1 MNESKIQNAD
11 TLLKEEWG
19 FYTGKAKSLEIA
31 QFAWFSETGKP
42 GPEWNTME
50 ITLDGPR
57 TIVYLNGVKVTD
69 FKEGDPVPEKKF
81 DFEPQRGPRP
91 EEGYMGIQYHGD
103 KDIVFFKEVSV
114 KLLKESLK

>member
-1 MNESKIQNAD
+1 MLYSLTKP
-11 TLLKEEWG
+11 L
-19 FYTGKAKSLEIA
+19 AK
-31 QFAWFSETGKP
+31 TGKP

-69 FKEGDPVPEKKF
+69 FKEGDPVPAKKF
-81 DFEPQRGPRP
+81 DFEPDRGPRS
-91 EEGYMGIQYHGD
+91 ESGYIGIQNHGE

-114 KLLKESLK
+114 KPLKK